1 MLFRFQ
7 IELSDIDR
15 GVYQSLDFRLSQHPS
30 ETATYMITR
39 TLAYALSYQDGLE
52 FTPGGLAD
60 PDSPALLA
68 KGSGGGT
75 DLWIEIGNPSA
86 RRLHKASKAC
96 GNVVVYTYKN
106 AEALI
111 AEINANSV
119 HRAREIKII
128 SFALPFL
135 GELESHLEKNNKW
148 SVLLQDKTLNVQIAD
163 LSFACE
169 IKKLAAK

>member
-15 GVYQSLDFRLSQHPS
+15 GVYQPLDFRVSQHPS
-30 ETATYMITR
+30 ETATYLITR

-60 PDSPALLA
+60 PDSPALWV

-96 GNVVVYTYKN
+96 KSVVVYTYKN
-106 AEALI
+106 VEALI
-111 AEINANSV
+111 AEINANAV

-128 SFALPFL
+128 SFAASFL
-135 GELESHLEKNNKW
+135 GKLESHLEKNNKW
-148 SVLLQDKTLNVQIAD
+148 SVLLQDETLSVQIGDQSYAT
-163 LSFACE
+163 E
-169 IKKLAAK
+169 VKKLAAN